1 MQSGQLKR
9 REFITLLGGAVA
21 AWPVAA
27 RAQQP
32 TMPVIGWLNLLSAG
46 GRTHLVDSF
55 RRGLSETGYLEGQNV
70 SIEYRWAENQIDRLP
85 ALATDLINRR
95 VAVIAATGGNNSI
108 FAAKALT
115 TTIPIVF
122 TSGIDPVKVGLVA
135 SVSRPGGNL
144 TGISWFSSELT
155 AKGLGLL
162 HDLVPS
168 AAVVAL
174 LVNPNSPEA
183 QSQPEDARVAARG
196 LGKSL
201 LVLNA
206 TTANDI
212 DAAFATLVQQ
222 RAGAV
227 VVGSDSFFTSRRTQI
242 VALAAR
248 HGVPTIYFNRDFA
261 EAGGL
266 MSYGNDVKDAYREA
280 GVYVGRILKGEK
292 PADLP
297 ISQATKFELVINI
310 TTAKAL
316 GLAVPTSMQLLA
328 DEVIE

>member
-1 MQSGQLKR
+1 
-9 REFITLLGGAVA
+9 
-21 AWPVAA
+21 
-27 RAQQP
+27 
-32 TMPVIGWLNLLSAG
+32 
-46 GRTHLVDSF
+46 
-55 RRGLSETGYLEGQNV
+55 
-70 SIEYRWAENQIDRLP
+70 
-85 ALATDLINRR
+85 

>member
-1 MQSGQLKR
+1 M
-9 REFITLLGGAVA
+9 A
-21 AWPVAA
+21 A
-27 RAQQP
+27 
-32 TMPVIGWLNLLSAG
+32 
-46 GRTHLVDSF
+46 F
-55 RRGLSETGYLEGQNV
+55 RRGLNEAGFVEGQNV
-70 SIEYRWAENQIDRLP
+70 AIEFRWAEGQLDRLP
-85 ALATDLINRR
+85 NLAADLVGRK
-95 VAVIAATGGNNSI
+95 VAVIAATGGGVSI
-108 FAAKALT
+108 LAAKAAT
-115 TTIPIVF
+115 TSIPIVF
-122 TSGIDPVKVGLVA
+122 TFAGDPVREGYVA
-135 SVSRPGGNL
+135 SLNRPGGNV
-144 TGISWFSSELT
+144 TGITWFNALLS
-155 AKGLGLL
+155 AKALGLL
-162 HDLVPS
+162 HELVPN

-183 QSQPEDARVAARG
+183 QSQPEDARAAARM

-206 TTANDI
+206 ATANEI
-212 DAAFATLVQQ
+212 DAAFASLVQQ

-248 HGVPTIYFNRDFA
+248 YGVPAIYFNRDFA
-261 EAGGL
+261 DAGGL
-266 MSYGNDVKDAYREA
+266 MSYGNDVRDAYREA

-297 ISQATKFELVINI
+297 IDQATKFELVINI

-316 GLAVPTSMQLLA
+316 GLAVPNSMQLLA

>member
-1 MQSGQLKR
+1 MR
-9 REFITLLGGAVA
+9 RRDFLGALGGAAA
-21 AWPVAA
+21 AWPVGA

-32 TMPVIGWLNLLSAG
+32 AMPVIGWLNVLSPG
-46 GRTHLVDSF
+46 GRTHLADAF
-55 RRGLSETGYLEGQNV
+55 RRGLSETGYVEGQNV

-85 ALATDLINRR
+85 ALAADLISRR
-95 VAVIAATGGNNSI
+95 VAVIAATGGNHSA

-122 TSGIDPVKVGLVA
+122 TSGIDPIKVGLVA
-135 SVSRPGGNL
+135 SLSRPSGNL
-144 TGISWFSSELT
+144 TGISWFSSHLT

-162 HDLVPS
+162 HDLVPN
-168 AAVVAL
+168 ATVVAL

-183 QSQPEDARVAARG
+183 QSQPEEARAAAHG

-206 TTANDI
+206 TTANEI
-212 DAAFATLVQQ
+212 DTAFATLVQQ

-227 VVGSDSFFTSRRTQI
+227 VVGSDSFFTSQRTQI
-242 VALAAR
+242 VVLAAR
-248 HGVPTIYFNRDFA
+248 HAIPAIYFNRDFA

-266 MSYGNDVKDAYREA
+266 MSYGNDVRDAYREA
-280 GVYVGRILKGEK
+280 GVYVARILRGEK
-292 PADLP
+292 PAGLP
-297 ISQATKFELVINI
+297 INQATKFELVINI

-316 GLAVPTSMQLLA
+316 RLAVPNSMQLLA
-328 DEVIE
+328 DTVIE